1 MFHSVSVI
9 LTGNSQ
15 SSGPRN
21 NTWAE
26 FAVCHDDISSGIM
39 ESLKRTE
46 YYYGKDNVLQNVA
59 VWEFPRDKA
68 VAPARGKPKY
78 WLV

>member
-1 MFHSVSVI
+1 MRHNA
-9 LTGNSQ
+9 TQ
-15 SSGPRN
+15 PAM
-21 NTWAE
+21 T
-26 FAVCHDDISSGIM
+26 

-59 VWEFPRDKA
+59 VWEFPKDKA
-68 VAPARGKPKY
+68 TAPAPGTTKY

>member
-1 MFHSVSVI
+1 MRHNA
-9 LTGNSQ
+9 TQ
-15 SSGPRN
+15 PAM
-21 NTWAE
+21 T
-26 FAVCHDDISSGIM
+26 

-59 VWEFPRDKA
+59 VWEFPEDE
-68 VAPARGKPKY
+68 VSEPALETTKY

>member
-1 MFHSVSVI
+1 MHHH
-9 LTGNSQ
+9 
-15 SSGPRN
+15 N
-21 NTWAE
+21 NQPAMT
-26 FAVCHDDISSGIM
+26 

-59 VWEFPRDKA
+59 VWEFPEDK
-68 VAPARGKPKY
+68 VVGPAPGTTKY

>member
-1 MFHSVSVI
+1 MSI
-9 LTGNSQ
+9 LLAGNDQ
-15 SSGPRN
+15 ISGPRN

-26 FAVCHDDISSGIM
+26 LAVSHNDIQSGMM
-39 ESLKRTE
+39 ESLRRTE

-59 VWEFPRDKA
+59 VWEFPKDKA
-68 VAPARGKPKY
+68 AEPAPGKPKY

>member
-1 MFHSVSVI
+1 M
-9 LTGNSQ
+9 T
-15 SSGPRN
+15 
-21 NTWAE
+21 
-26 FAVCHDDISSGIM
+26 

-59 VWEFPRDKA
+59 VWEFPEAKA
-68 VAPARGKPKY
+68 TAPAPGTAKY

>member
-1 MFHSVSVI
+1 MRHNA
-9 LTGNSQ
+9 TQ
-15 SSGPRN
+15 PAM
-21 NTWAE
+21 T
-26 FAVCHDDISSGIM
+26 

-59 VWEFPRDKA
+59 VWEFPAEK
-68 VAPARGKPKY
+68 VTAPAPGTIKY